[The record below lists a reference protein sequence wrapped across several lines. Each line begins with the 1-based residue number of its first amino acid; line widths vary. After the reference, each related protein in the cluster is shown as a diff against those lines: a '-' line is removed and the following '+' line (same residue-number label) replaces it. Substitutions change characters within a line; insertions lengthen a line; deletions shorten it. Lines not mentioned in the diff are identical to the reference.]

1 VREVQLV
8 AGLLQDVGEPLPA
21 VGRLERDLG
30 LAVDSLEQLE
40 ERLRVIDDPPR
51 EQLPPV
57 LVEHGH
63 VGALAV

>member
-1 VREVQLV
+1 MGEVQLI
-8 AGLLQDVGEPLPA
+8 ASLLPDVGEPLPA

-30 LAVDSLEQLE
+30 LAVDALEQLE
-40 ERLRVIDDPPR
+40 ERLRVVDDPPR
-51 EQLPPV
+51 EQLAAV